1 MVRILLCL
9 LVGVGIGITL
19 LMIRQQRLE
28 LQYESNKIHD
38 EMLDTQRQLW
48 RQQVQIAAAT
58 APAALDTVLAN
69 HEFETEP
76 EDATRELPDEWDV
89 YESGPTATTADGW
102 EAFDEPAAASPW

>member
-9 LVGVGIGITL
+9 LVGAGIGITL

-28 LQYESNKIHD
+28 LQYEANELHD
-38 EMLDTQRQLW
+38 RMLETQRQLW

-58 APAALDTVLAN
+58 APAALETVLAN
-69 HEFETEP
+69 HAFETEP

-89 YESGPTATTADGW
+89 FDADPLTTASGGW
-102 EAFDEPAAASPW
+102 DVFDE